1 MDANAPR
8 RGGSSRLRASAAP
21 VAAAVIGL
29 VAIVAV
35 ASSGSATDGG
45 IAEHRP
51 SEGLVDALLSLFL
64 VLMAVCVVVVAV
76 LVSFFGR
83 YTPTGG
89 PPKRRSAAQSIVTF
103 VVTMVLLALL
113 VHALAGGEGRRAGII
128 PPLGGE
134 NGDPADGP
142 TSGYQPRFAVWPV
155 VVVTA
160 LVLVALGAWWLSARG
175 RRATRAPLPATPE
188 EALGD
193 VLAETL
199 DDLRAEGDPRRAVIR
214 AYARMERSLA
224 AVGLPRGPAEA
235 PEEYLSRVLADVAV
249 SERSAGR
256 LTALF
261 TWARFS
267 GHDVRPEMKDEALA
281 TLEQVQLELEAAEIA
296 RRAEPAGAPA

>member
-8 RGGSSRLRASAAP
+8 RRGSSRLRAGAVP
-21 VAAAVIGL
+21 LAAVVVGL

-35 ASSGSATDGG
+35 ASSGSAPDGG
-45 IAEHRP
+45 IAQRRP

-83 YTPTGG
+83 YTPTGE
-89 PPKRRSAAQSIVTF
+89 PPKRRSTAQSIVTF
-103 VVTMVLLALL
+103 VVTMALLAVL
-113 VHALAGGEGRRAGII
+113 VHALAGRDGSGNGII
-128 PPLGGE
+128 PPLGDE
-134 NGDPADGP
+134 NGNRTDGSE
-142 TSGYQPRFAVWPV
+142 SGYDPKFAVWPV
-155 VVVTA
+155 IAVTA
-160 LVLVALGAWWLSARG
+160 LVLVALGAWWLAVRG
-175 RRATRAPLPATPE
+175 RRSTRAPLPATPE

-199 DDLRAEGDPRRAVIR
+199 DDLRAESDPRRAVIR

-224 AVGLPRGPAEA
+224 AVGLPRRTAEA

-267 GHDVRPEMKDEALA
+267 GHDVRAEMKDEAIA
-281 TLEQVQLELEAAEIA
+281 TLEQVQLELEAAEVA
-296 RRAEPAGAPA
+296 RLAAPAGAPA

>member
-35 ASSGSATDGG
+35 ASSGSAPDGG
-45 IAEHRP
+45 IAERRP

-76 LVSFFGR
+76 LLSFFGR
-83 YTPTGG
+83 YTPASG

-113 VHALAGGEGRRAGII
+113 VHALRGEGRRAGIM

-134 NGDPADGP
+134 NVDLADGP
-142 TSGYQPRFAVWPV
+142 KSGYQPKFAVWPV

-175 RRATRAPLPATPE
+175 RRSTRAPLPATPE

-214 AYARMERSLA
+214 AYARMERTLA

-235 PEEYLSRVLADVAV
+235 PEEYLARVLAGVAV

-267 GHDVRPEMKDEALA
+267 GHDVRPEMKDEAIA